1 MSQPAGDPHGVWS
14 LETDRPPRIVADSV
28 AETLVIA
35 RDKWTFLIIRELFF
49 GVTRFTDMETN
60 LGVARNALSQRLKT
74 LLEMEL
80 VKRKQY
86 SDHPPRF
93 SYHFTEKGRD
103 LYGLSVALMQYGDRW
118 LVEDPPLG
126 LRHNADHGAIEQVIR
141 CTECGET
148 LSVFDIE
155 YHYNLEAVR
164 RHAQK
169 GSTAASPDRQ
179 QASNDAPSR

>member
-1 MSQPAGDPHGVWS
+1 MSRAADPNGTWS
-14 LETDRPPRIVADSV
+14 LDADRPARLVADSV
-28 AETLVIA
+28 AEALVIV

-49 GVTRFTDMETN
+49 GVNRFSDIERN

-74 LLEMEL
+74 MLENDL

-103 LYGLSVALMQYGDRW
+103 LYGLSVALMQWGDRW
-118 LVEDPPLG
+118 LVDDPPLS
-126 LRHNADHGAIEQVIR
+126 LRHKADHGAIEQVIR

-148 LSVFDIE
+148 LSVFDID
-155 YHYNLEAVR
+155 YHYEPEAVH

-179 QASNDAPSR
+179 QASRDAPDR

>member
-1 MSQPAGDPHGVWS
+1 M
-14 LETDRPPRIVADSV
+14 PPRLVADSV
-28 AETLVIA
+28 AEALVIV

-49 GVTRFTDMETN
+49 GVNRFTDLENN
-60 LGVARNALSQRLKT
+60 LGVARNALSQRLKAM
-74 LLEMEL
+74 LGYGLIE
-80 VKRKQY
+80 RRQY
-86 SDHPPRF
+86 SNHPPRF

-103 LYGLSVALMQYGDRW
+103 LYGISVALMQWGDRW

-126 LRHNADHGAIEQVIR
+126 LRHRADHGAIEQVIR

-155 YHYNLEAVR
+155 YHYQLEAVH

-169 GSTAASPDRQ
+169 ESDAGIPDGARAQ
-179 QASNDAPSR
+179 D